1 MTRLRPADA
10 VAVPEIDEPAPD
22 LATILR
28 HRLVTPV
35 FQPIVDLASG
45 TVVAVEAL
53 ARGPAGSELE
63 RPDQLFAAA
72 SRAGLLGPLD
82 LLCAERAIEC
92 ALEAAI
98 QPPMLFVNAEPAALD
113 VPISARLI
121 ELLLSDLPFRI
132 VTEYTERALSTFP
145 AALLRIAGQSHL
157 IGNGIAL
164 DDVGADPMSLAF
176 LPFIEPDVIKLD
188 MHLLRHPSAPS
199 TAEVCSVVATTAR
212 RTGAVV
218 IAEGI
223 ETEAD
228 VEVARTL
235 GATWGQGWHFGRPV
249 RAADLRLLVSGPTP
263 AIRDARP
270 GLHQPVGSPFD
281 VVVAGAGRR
290 AEDSAIAP
298 MLERMSSAV
307 DGQQHAVLL
316 GSYCDPGD
324 VARWLP
330 YIERISRQ
338 AIYTSV
344 LRPNASPEPFPGESS
359 LVVVTPDYAAA
370 LCRRPEIGLVVTET
384 RETVAAVGRVLLQ
397 RLVPPTS
404 AATTDHGAAAFT
416 ADARRPVG

>member
-10 VAVPEIDEPAPD
+10 VAVPEAGEQALDVAAIV
-22 LATILR
+22 R
-28 HRLVTPV
+28 RRLVTPSY
-35 FQPIVDLASG
+35 QPIVDLTTGA
-45 TVVAVEAL
+45 VVAVEAL
-53 ARGPAGSELE
+53 ARGPVGSEFE

-72 SRAGLLGPLD
+72 SQAGLLGPMD

-98 QPPMLFVNAEPAALD
+98 SPPMLFVNAEPAALD
-113 VPISARLI
+113 QPISARLI

-199 TAEVCSVVATTAR
+199 TAEVCAVVATTAQ
-212 RTGAVV
+212 RTGAMV

-223 ETEAD
+223 ETSAD

-235 GATWGQGWHFGRPV
+235 GANWGQGWHFGRPV
-249 RAADLRLLVSGPTP
+249 RAADLQLRTGGPAP

-270 GLHQPVGSPFD
+270 GLHQPIGSPFE
-281 VVVAGAGRR
+281 VAVAAAPGLAP
-290 AEDSAIAP
+290 DTAIVP
-298 MLERMSSAV
+298 MLERMSAAV
-307 DGQQHAVLL
+307 DGQRHAVVL

-324 VARWLP
+324 VAQWLP
-330 YIERISRQ
+330 HIERVTRQ

-344 LRPNASPEPFPGESS
+344 LRPDSSPEPFPGESS
-359 LVVVTPDYAAA
+359 LVVMTPDHAAA
-370 LCRRPEIGLVVTET
+370 LCRRPGTGLVVIEA
-384 RETVAAVGRVLLQ
+384 RETVAAIGRVLLQ
-397 RLVPPTS
+397 RLGTPGRS
-404 AATTDHGAAAFT
+404 
-416 ADARRPVG
+416 